1 MKRLTAIFLLTAI
14 VICVPI
20 ACSEDEEKDPNDA
33 LVCMT
38 GIPKSGGTDRELIRC
53 CTRKEALAG
62 SNVSAGGLKRVENY
76 KSISLTP
83 VNDCSECQ

>member
-1 MKRLTAIFLLTAI
+1 MKKLLAILLMTT
-14 VICVPI
+14 VVTWLPV